1 MIPFQYFI
9 VDTCFHDDDIT
20 LDECSKQ
27 DIHFANATIVED
39 PLTAA
44 FNSDYR
50 RRAAMTTT
58 IPRFLCQAYLINDE
72 RSTHVVANKY
82 K

>member
-1 MIPFQYFI
+1 MMMTSP
-9 VDTCFHDDDIT
+9 

-39 PLTAA
+39 PLTPA

-50 RRAAMTTT
+50 RRAAMTTNNPE
-58 IPRFLCQAYLINDE
+58 IPMSSVSDQ
-72 RSTHVVANKY
+72 
-82 K
+82 

>member
-1 MIPFQYFI
+1 MSLWTPASMMM
-9 VDTCFHDDDIT
+9 TSP

-39 PLTAA
+39 PLTPA

-50 RRAAMTTT
+50 RRAAMTTNNPE
-58 IPRFLCQAYLINDE
+58 IPMSSASDQ
-72 RSTHVVANKY
+72 
-82 K
+82 